1 MADPALNIPRLSAK
15 EYLQM
20 ERDNACKHE
29 FVDGIV
35 YMMAGASR
43 QHNLI
48 SGDVFTSLMN
58 RVSSPCTV
66 YSSDMKVHVKASAS
80 ERFYYP
86 DTHVTCSDLDNDKQY
101 NKMPVLVVEVASD
114 STEGYDRQEKFAGYR
129 LLPSLQEY
137 VLVQQARPL
146 VEVFRKRTGWA
157 SETLGPGDDIILES
171 IGLKIP
177 VAELY
182 RRVIF

>member
-1 MADPALNIPRLSAK
+1 MADPALNIPRISAK
-15 EYLQM
+15 EYLQN
-20 ERDNACKHE
+20 ELHNTCKHE

-58 RVSSPCTV
+58 RVSSPCFV
-66 YSSDMKVHVKASAS
+66 YSSDMKVHVKASTS

-86 DTHVTCSDLDNDKQY
+86 DTHVTCSDLDNDQQY
-101 NKMPVLVVEVASD
+101 NMMPVLVVEVASD
-114 STEGYDRQEKFAGYR
+114 STEGYDRQEKFEGYR

-137 VLVQQARPL
+137 VLVQQSKPL
-146 VEVFRKRTGWA
+146 VEIFRKRTAWA
-157 SETLGPGDDIILES
+157 PETFGPGDDITLES
-171 IGLKIP
+171 IGLNLP
-177 VAELY
+177 VAEFY